1 MASQRLPPSLPSRT
15 MSGRYFY
22 GWNVVAATFVMALFS
37 FGLGFYGLSVYVATL
52 QRIHG
57 WSASGGVR
65 TGDRVLRRGRT
76 TDDGDRRR
84 IRAIRAARRRLRR
97 QRRDGGRRRGT
108 RQRHAAVAALPDIP
122 RHVARLGRD
131 ERRRREHHSR
141 AVVRATARPRRQ
153 RRIQRRDARRRH
165 PHARAV
171 SGGSRRRSGGQVLG
185 RGAEFREGAFRQHGL
200 YPV

>member
-1 MASQRLPPSLPSRT
+1 

-37 FGLGFYGLSVYVATL
+37 FGLGFYGLSLRRDAAEDTRMV
-52 QRIHG
+52 
-57 WSASGGVR
+57 GVR
-65 TGDRVLRRGRT
+65 GVRAGDRLLRRGRT

-97 QRRDGGRRRGT
+97 QRRDGGRRRGS

-171 SGGSRRRSGGQVLG
+171 SGGAGGY
-185 RGAEFREGAFRQHGL
+185 REGSSWDEERSSERARSVNRASILSRLTRYGGSEWR
-200 YPV
+200 